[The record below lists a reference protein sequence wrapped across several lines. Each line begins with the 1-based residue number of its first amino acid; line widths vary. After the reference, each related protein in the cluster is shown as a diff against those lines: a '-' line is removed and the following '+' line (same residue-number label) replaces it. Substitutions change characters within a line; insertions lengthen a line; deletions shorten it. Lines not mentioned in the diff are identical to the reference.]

1 MIIDLFKAFL
11 SLIKL
16 NLIILFNKILYPKKK
31 IIFFYQPKKNFGIKS
46 ANFIEDLFNDLGKNF
61 IFFISFSSSNV
72 RGYNYYY
79 IKQSFLKWI
88 INVDLFLSTNVCDIF
103 TKNSTAIYMH
113 HDIYDTPLVDAK
125 NEKKLFQ
132 RLIKYDYFFLSNR
145 KNIVMFQ
152 NFFNKHNSDFNNK
165 IPKLMETGYLKLD
178 FLRKKIKLDRKID
191 NSIVIA
197 PTDYRHVEKL
207 SIYDDLE
214 NLIKNIL
221 SNTKFEIFF
230 RPHPSNRNTL
240 KILNIVN
247 SFKNNSNFK
256 LDKDEEYFEVY
267 SKSVCLITDISG
279 TAYTYAFLTNKPVIF
294 FSKNEKLISE
304 LGHDKLSY
312 FEDRNKIGAIIK
324 NSNEIFEII
333 NNIESLEKKIK
344 ISNNSLLKE
353 INYLGNSKNRIKEI
367 INEIL
372 IKKNNREKI

>member
-31 IIFFYQPKKNFGIKS
+31 IIFFYQPKKNFNIKS

-61 IFFISFSSSNV
+61 LFFISFSSSNV
-72 RGYNYYY
+72 KGYNYYY

-88 INVDLFLSTNVCDIF
+88 INVDLFLSTNVCDVF

-113 HDIYDTPLVDAK
+113 HDIYDTPLVDVK
-125 NEKKLFQ
+125 NEKNFFQ
-132 RLIKYDYFFLSNR
+132 RLIKYDYLFLSNR
-145 KNIVMFQ
+145 KNMVMFQ

-178 FLRKKIKLDRKID
+178 YLRKKIKLDRKID

-197 PTDYRHVEKL
+197 PTDYQHVEKL

-247 SFKNNSNFK
+247 TFKNNGNFK
-256 LDKDEEYFEVY
+256 LDKNEEYFEVY

-294 FSKNEKLISE
+294 FSKNEKLINE
-304 LGHDKLSY
+304 LGHGKLSY

-333 NNIESLEKKIK
+333 NNINFLEKKIK
-344 ISNNSLLKE
+344 ISNSSLLKE

-372 IKKNNREKI
+372 VEKNNREKI

>member
-1 MIIDLFKAFL
+1 MIMDLFKAFL

-31 IIFFYQPKKNFGIKS
+31 IIFFYQPKKNFNIKS

-61 IFFISFSSSNV
+61 LFFISFSSSNV
-72 RGYNYYY
+72 KGYNYYY

-88 INVDLFLSTNVCDIF
+88 INVDLFLSTNVCDVF

-113 HDIYDTPLVDAK
+113 HDIYDTPLVDTK

-152 NFFNKHNSDFNNK
+152 NFFNKHNSDFSNK

-178 FLRKKIKLDRKID
+178 YLRKKIKLDRKID

-197 PTDYRHVEKL
+197 PTDYQHVEKL

-247 SFKNNSNFK
+247 TFKNNGNFK
-256 LDKDEEYFEVY
+256 LDKNEEYFEVY

-294 FSKNEKLISE
+294 FSKNEKLINE
-304 LGHDKLSY
+304 LGHGKLSY

-333 NNIESLEKKIK
+333 NNINFLEKKIK
-344 ISNNSLLKE
+344 ISNSSLLKE

>member
-1 MIIDLFKAFL
+1 M
-11 SLIKL
+11 
-16 NLIILFNKILYPKKK
+16 
-31 IIFFYQPKKNFGIKS
+31 
-46 ANFIEDLFNDLGKNF
+46 
-61 IFFISFSSSNV
+61 
-72 RGYNYYY
+72 
-79 IKQSFLKWI
+79 
-88 INVDLFLSTNVCDIF
+88 
-103 TKNSTAIYMH
+103 
-113 HDIYDTPLVDAK
+113 
-125 NEKKLFQ
+125 
-132 RLIKYDYFFLSNR
+132 
-145 KNIVMFQ
+145 VMFQ

-178 FLRKKIKLDRKID
+178 YLRKKIKLDRKID

-247 SFKNNSNFK
+247 SFKNNGNFK
-256 LDKDEEYFEVY
+256 LDKNEEYFEVY

-294 FSKNEKLISE
+294 FSKNEKLINE
-304 LGHDKLSY
+304 LGHGKLSY

-324 NSNEIFEII
+324 NSNEILEII
-333 NNIESLEKKIK
+333 NNINSLEKKIK

>member
-1 MIIDLFKAFL
+1 MVIDLFKAFL

-31 IIFFYQPKKNFGIKS
+31 IIFFYQPKKNFNIKS

-61 IFFISFSSSNV
+61 LFFISFSSSNV
-72 RGYNYYY
+72 KGYNYYY

-113 HDIYDTPLVDAK
+113 HDIYDTPLVDSK
-125 NEKKLFQ
+125 KEKKLFQ

-152 NFFNKHNSDFNNK
+152 NFFNKHNSDFSNK

-178 FLRKKIKLDRKID
+178 YLRKKIKLDRKID

-256 LDKDEEYFEVY
+256 LDENEDYFEVY

-294 FSKNEKLISE
+294 FSKNEKLINE
-304 LGHDKLSY
+304 LGHGKLSY